1 MSETPD
7 HPVAIIDDD
16 EPLRDALGVMFDAAG
31 LDCIKFESAED
42 FLHALDEQTF
52 SCAVIDVRLPGIDG
66 MTLFRRLREKET
78 VLPVVILTGHG
89 DVPMAVEALKA
100 GAVDFIEKP
109 FDADRLLEGVREAI
123 GRQAAA
129 QEDHRA
135 AEAARALV
143 ERLTP
148 REHEVMNLMVMGHSN
163 KAIAARLGISPRTVE
178 VYRARI
184 MEKMEA
190 RSLAELVRTSLR
202 LNG

>member
-1 MSETPD
+1 MSDTPD

-31 LDCIKFESAED
+31 LDSVKFETAED
-42 FLHALDEQTF
+42 FLRALDQATF

-66 MTLFRRLREKET
+66 MTLFRRMRENE
-78 VLPVVILTGHG
+78 VVIPVVILTGHG

-148 REHEVMNLMVMGHSN
+148 REREVMDLMVLGHSN